1 MLQEASEEEAGGTP
15 NGRTDERLHAL
26 RLPVACRMRR
36 KREFDRAYQEGVRS
50 RGNTILI
57 VAAPSLNPVGARY
70 GLSVSRK
77 FSKSAVVRNRVRR
90 VLREAFR
97 LRRADLPALDLVL
110 VPQDNRRRWSTP
122 EAAAELVDLARKAAA
137 KLAQRAPRA

>member
-1 MLQEASEEEAGGTP
+1 
-15 NGRTDERLHAL
+15 
-26 RLPVACRMRR
+26 MRS

-50 RGNTILI
+50 RGTSILV

-97 LRRADLPALDLVL
+97 LRRAELPALDLVL

-122 EAAAELVDLARKAAA
+122 EAAAELVELARKAAA
-137 KLAQRAPRA
+137 KLAQKAPPA